1 METDMP
7 APIILF
13 VYNRFTHTLQV
24 VKALLANEQAS
35 SSDLFIYSDAPKTE
49 KIQGDVEKI
58 RSYLRNIRGFK
69 SITIVERKTNWGL
82 ANNIIDG
89 VTSVVNEYGK
99 VIVLEDDLVVSPYF
113 LKYMN
118 EALDLYEKEEQVA
131 CIHGYVY
138 PVKRKLPETFF
149 IKGADCWGWATWKRS
164 WDLFCSDGKA
174 LLNEIEKRNLKK
186 EFDFNNSYPYF
197 RMLKDQIEGKNNS
210 WAVRWYASAF
220 LQNKYTLYPGRSLI
234 KQIGVDGSGTHC
246 GVNEMFNVTLTDS
259 PIELSDNAIQESAQG
274 RDAFRFYFRYVMFYY
289 KVKARLKRIFNI
301 I

>member
-1 METDMP
+1 MIF
-7 APIILF
+7 APIVLF
-13 VYNRFTHTLQV
+13 TYNRLYHTQQV
-24 VKALLANEQAS
+24 VKALSNNQYAS
-35 SSDLFIYSDAPKTE
+35 QSDLIIYSDGYKDDKE
-49 KIQGDVEKI
+49 KCEVEKI
-58 RSYLRNIRGFK
+58 RLFLDSIVGFHSIQVIIRNK
-69 SITIVERKTNWGL
+69 NWGL

-89 VTSVVNEYGK
+89 VTSIVNKYGK

-138 PVKRKLPETFF
+138 PVKRQLPETFF
-149 IKGADCWGWATWKRS
+149 IKGADCWGWATWKRG
-164 WDLFCSDGKA
+164 WDLFCPDGKA
-174 LLNEIEKRNLKK
+174 LLNEIGKRRLRR

-197 RMLKDQIEGKNNS
+197 RMLNHQIEGKNNS

-220 LQNKYTLYPGRSLI
+220 LHNKLTLYPGRSLV

-259 PIELSDNAIQESAQG
+259 PIELSKIAVQESKQG
-274 RDAFRFYFRYVMFYY
+274 RNAFIFYFRYVMFYY

-301 I
+301 T

>member
-1 METDMP
+1 MKLS
-7 APIILF
+7 PIILF
-13 VYNRFTHTLQV
+13 VYNRVSHLQQV
-24 VKALLANEQAS
+24 IISLKNNVYAKDSN
-35 SSDLFIYSDAPKTE
+35 LFIYSDGYK
-49 KIQGDVEKI
+49 GYHDRSDVETLRVYLKTI
-58 RSYLRNIRGFK
+58 KGFRSV
-69 SITIVERKTNWGL
+69 TIIERSENWGL

-138 PVKRKLPETFF
+138 PVRKQLPETFF
-149 IKGADCWGWATWKRS
+149 IKGADCWGWATWKRG
-164 WDLFCSDGKA
+164 WDLFCSDGKV

-186 EFDFNNSYPYF
+186 KFDFNNSYPYH
-197 RMLKDQIEGKNNS
+197 RMLKHQIEGKNNS

-220 LQNKYTLYPGRSLI
+220 LHNKLTLYPGRSLV

-259 PIELSDNAIQESAQG
+259 PIELSKIAIQESKQG
-274 RDAFRFYFRYVMFYY
+274 RNAFIFYFRYIMFYY

-301 I
+301 T

>member
-1 METDMP
+1 MKL
-7 APIILF
+7 APIVLF
-13 VYNRFTHTLQV
+13 VFNRVDHTKNV
-24 VKALLANEQAS
+24 VRALLQNEYAPE
-35 SSDLFIYSDAPKTE
+35 SDLIIYSDGCKNGIFRC
-49 KIQGDVEKI
+49 KVEAVRDFLNSIK
-58 RSYLRNIRGFK
+58 GFK
-69 SITIVERKTNWGL
+69 SIKIIERAENWGL

-138 PVKRKLPETFF
+138 PVKRQLPETFF

-220 LQNKYTLYPGRSLI
+220 LHNKLTLYPGRSLVN
-234 KQIGVDGSGTHC
+234 QIGVDGSGTHC
-246 GVNEMFNVTLTDS
+246 GINEMFNVTLTDS
-259 PIELSDNAIQESAQG
+259 PVELSEISIKESKKGRNAFI
-274 RDAFRFYFRYVMFYY
+274 FYFRYVMFYY
-289 KVKARLKRIFNI
+289 KVKARLKLIFNI
-301 I
+301 T